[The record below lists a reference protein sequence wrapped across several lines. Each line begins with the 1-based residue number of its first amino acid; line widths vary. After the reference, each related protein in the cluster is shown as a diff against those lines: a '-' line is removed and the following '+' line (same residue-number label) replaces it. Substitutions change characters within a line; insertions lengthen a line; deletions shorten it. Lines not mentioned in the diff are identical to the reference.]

1 MYIELKSILAHL
13 NLQSQMKIYNTLFLL
28 YGSNI
33 SFYGNKISMGTEFIN
48 SFFMCINRQLKVKI
62 YWHVE
67 LLSILA
73 SINEAYIYNH
83 KSKLNTFPFVW
94 I

>member
-1 MYIELKSILAHL
+1 
-13 NLQSQMKIYNTLFLL
+13 MKIYNTLFLL

>member
-1 MYIELKSILAHL
+1 MYIELKIILAHL
-13 NLQSQMKIYNTLFLL
+13 NLQTQMKIYNTLFLL

-33 SFYGNKISMGTEFIN
+33 RFMAIKFQWELNFLN
-48 SFFMCINRQLKVKI
+48 SFFMCIRQLKVKI

-73 SINEAYIYNH
+73 SINEAYI
-83 KSKLNTFPFVW
+83 
-94 I
+94 

>member
-1 MYIELKSILAHL
+1 
-13 NLQSQMKIYNTLFLL
+13 
-28 YGSNI
+28 
-33 SFYGNKISMGTEFIN
+33 
-48 SFFMCINRQLKVKI
+48 MCIRQLKVKI
-62 YWHVE
+62 YWHAE

-73 SINEAYIYNH
+73 SINEAYIQNH

>member
-1 MYIELKSILAHL
+1 MDLILVFMAIKFQWEL
-13 NLQSQMKIYNTLFLL
+13 NFL
-28 YGSNI
+28 
-33 SFYGNKISMGTEFIN
+33 N

-73 SINEAYIYNH
+73 SINEAYI
-83 KSKLNTFPFVW
+83 
-94 I
+94 

>member
-13 NLQSQMKIYNTLFLL
+13 NLQLQMKIYNTLFLL

-33 SFYGNKISMGTEFIN
+33 SFYGNKISMGTEFFKQL
-48 SFFMCINRQLKVKI
+48 FFMCIRQLKVKI

>member
-1 MYIELKSILAHL
+1 
-13 NLQSQMKIYNTLFLL
+13 MKIYNTLFLL

-33 SFYGNKISMGTEFIN
+33 SFYGNKISMGTEF
-48 SFFMCINRQLKVKI
+48 FKQLFLCVFNRQLKVKI

-73 SINEAYIYNH
+73 SINEAYI
-83 KSKLNTFPFVW
+83 
-94 I
+94 

>member
-1 MYIELKSILAHL
+1 
-13 NLQSQMKIYNTLFLL
+13 MKIYNTLFLL

-33 SFYGNKISMGTEFIN
+33 SFYGNKISMGTEF
-48 SFFMCINRQLKVKI
+48 FKQLFMCIRQLKVKI

>member
-13 NLQSQMKIYNTLFLL
+13 NLQSRMKIYNTLFLL

-33 SFYGNKISMGTEFIN
+33 SFYGNKISMGTEF
-48 SFFMCINRQLKVKI
+48 FKQLFLCRQLKVKI

-73 SINEAYIYNH
+73 SINEAYI
-83 KSKLNTFPFVW
+83 
-94 I
+94 